1 MYLHIGGDMSVSL
14 KEIIGI
20 FDIDNTTRSRETRN
34 FLKIAEVKKMII
46 TISNEIPK
54 SFVVVNKNKRVI
66 VYLSPISTSTLLKRG
81 SEL

>member
-1 MYLHIGGDMSVSL
+1 MLY
-14 KEIIGI
+14 
-20 FDIDNTTRSRETRN
+20 
-34 FLKIAEVKKMII
+34 EVITMII